1 MTAMTTLPFSVDGW
15 TVDDLPDEGTRLYEL
30 VDSALLVSP
39 PPRLEHDDAASAL
52 YDLLSPLLPPALRVG
67 LHRGMYFDR
76 RNYRSPDVSVFSRAA
91 ARAKGRIEAPDVVLA
106 VEVVSPSSVSTDR
119 VAKPAQYAAA
129 GIARYWRLELDPLLL
144 VVHELMEGTYREAA
158 RFDDEVVVEHPVPLR
173 FALTQLL
180 D

>member
-1 MTAMTTLPFSVDGW
+1 MTAMTTVPFRLDGW

-30 VDSALLVSP
+30 VDGALLVSP

-52 YDLLSPLLPPALRVG
+52 DHLLTPLLPAGLRVG

-76 RNYRSPDVSVFSRAA
+76 RNYRHPDVAVFSRTA
-91 ARAKGRIEAPDVVLA
+91 ARAKGRIEASDVVLA

-119 VAKPAQYAAA
+119 IAKPAQYAAA
-129 GIARYWRLELDPLLL
+129 GIAHYWRLELDPLLL
-144 VVHELMEGTYREAA
+144 VVHELADRTYRETA
-158 RFDDEVVVEHPVPLR
+158 RFDDVVAVQQPVPLR
-173 FALTQLL
+173 FPLSALL